1 MPGNPAP
8 DWYPDPE
15 NPAIVR
21 WWDGARWSGE
31 TRPAAAD
38 GGPGQPPGSPAAG
51 DRASPAAGDRASS
64 TAGDHL
70 APAPFGGIETPA
82 AQATGSGGPP
92 GPGFPAESSRE
103 AGLQASWRGPAL
115 ESWAAVYRSAEPSA
129 GRDTFAA
136 RRWVLGGAVAVVVA
150 GVAAWLLASV
160 LAGRGGPSAPSPAFR
175 GGLVTDRA
183 AGIAFV
189 IPDGSGW
196 AKVARPDDG
205 FTVMYRRPAPGARPG
220 AARQWAVAASAPL
233 PAAIGY
239 RGIKDLRPDGI
250 RAAALVATRYFPG
263 HHGSLHLDVRPAAR
277 SAGRPAYVVRF
288 RIPGGGTAGQ
298 AAAVVIVGRGQG
310 QRPGVLF
317 VAVPDVMS
325 PRLVG
330 QITATAHQAA

>member
-1 MPGNPAP
+1 MPGNPPP
-8 DWYPDPE
+8 DWYPAPE

-38 GGPGQPPGSPAAG
+38 GGPGLLPPSPATGGHAG
-51 DRASPAAGDRASS
+51 PV
-64 TAGDHL
+64 
-70 APAPFGGIETPA
+70 PFGGIETPA
-82 AQATGSGGPP
+82 APVTGSGGSP
-92 GPGFPAESSRE
+92 GPGFPVESSGG

-115 ESWAAVYRSAEPSA
+115 ESWASVYRSAEPAA

-136 RRWVLGGAVAVVVA
+136 RRWVLGGVAAMVVA
-150 GVAAWLLASV
+150 GVAAWFLAGV
-160 LAGRGGPSAPSPAFR
+160 LSGRGGPAAPSPGFR

-183 AGIAFV
+183 AGIAFL
-189 IPDGSGW
+189 IPGGAGW
-196 AKVARPDDG
+196 AKVARPGDG
-205 FTVMYRRPAPGARPG
+205 FTGMYRRPTPGSRPG
-220 AARQWAVAASAPL
+220 TARQWAVAASAPL

-239 RGIKDLRPDGI
+239 RGITALRADGI
-250 RAAALVATRYFPG
+250 RAATVLARRYFPG
-263 HHGSLHLDVRPAAR
+263 YHGRLHVDVRRAAP
-277 SAGRPAYVVRF
+277 SAGGPAYVVRF

-317 VAVPDVMS
+317 VAVPDTVS

-330 QITATAHQAA
+330 QITATAHRAA

>member
-31 TRPAAAD
+31 IRPAAAG
-38 GGPGQPPGSPAAG
+38 GGPRQPPGSPAAG
-51 DRASPAAGDRASS
+51 DHA
-64 TAGDHL
+64 

-82 AQATGSGGPP
+82 AQVTGSGRPA
-92 GPGFPAESSRE
+92 GPGFPAQSSGG

-136 RRWVLGGAVAVVVA
+136 RRWVLGGAAAVVVA

-160 LAGRGGPSAPSPAFR
+160 LAGRSGPSASLPAFR

-189 IPDGSGW
+189 IPGGAGW
-196 AKVARPDDG
+196 AKVARPGDG
-205 FTVMYRRPAPGARPG
+205 FTAMYRRPAPGARPG

-239 RGIKDLRPDGI
+239 RGITDLRADGI
-250 RAAALVATRYFPG
+250 RAAAVVARRYVPG
-263 HHGSLHLDVRPAAR
+263 YHGRLHVDVRPAGG
-277 SAGRPAYVVRF
+277 SAYVVRF

-298 AAAVVIVGRGQG
+298 AAGVVIVGRGQG

-317 VAVPDVMS
+317 VAVPDTMS

>member
-15 NPAIVR
+15 NPAVVR
-21 WWDGARWSGE
+21 WWDGVRWSGE
-31 TRPAAAD
+31 TRPAAAG

-51 DRASPAAGDRASS
+51 DHA
-64 TAGDHL
+64 

-82 AQATGSGGPP
+82 AQVTGSGRPAGPD
-92 GPGFPAESSRE
+92 FPAQSSGG

-115 ESWAAVYRSAEPSA
+115 ESWAAVHRSAEPSA
-129 GRDTFAA
+129 DRDTFAA
-136 RRWVLGGAVAVVVA
+136 RRWVLGGAAAVVVA
-150 GVAAWLLASV
+150 GVAAWLLAGV

-189 IPDGSGW
+189 IPGGAGW
-196 AKVARPDDG
+196 AKAARPGDG
-205 FTVMYRRPAPGARPG
+205 FTAMYRRPAPCTRPG

-233 PAAIGY
+233 PAGIGY
-239 RGIKDLRPDGI
+239 RGIKDLRADGI
-250 RAAALVATRYFPG
+250 RAAAVMARRYVPG
-263 HHGSLHLDVRPAAR
+263 YHGRLRVDVRPAGG
-277 SAGRPAYVVRF
+277 SAYVARF

-298 AAAVVIVGRGQG
+298 AAGVVIVGRGQG

-317 VAVPDVMS
+317 VAFPDTMS

>member
-21 WWDGARWSGE
+21 WWDGVRWSGE
-31 TRPAAAD
+31 TRPAAAG
-38 GGPGQPPGSPAAG
+38 GGPGQPPGSPAAAG
-51 DRASPAAGDRASS
+51 GRPGQPPGSPAAS
-64 TAGDHL
+64 DHA

-82 AQATGSGGPP
+82 AQVTGSGRPA
-92 GPGFPAESSRE
+92 GPGFPAQSSGGP
-103 AGLQASWRGPAL
+103 GLQASWRGPAL
-115 ESWAAVYRSAEPSA
+115 ESWAAVYRSAGPSA
-129 GRDTFAA
+129 GRDAFAA
-136 RRWVLGGAVAVVVA
+136 RRWVLGGAAAVVVA

-189 IPDGSGW
+189 IPGAGW
-196 AKVARPDDG
+196 AKAARPGDG
-205 FTVMYRRPAPGARPG
+205 FTAMYRRPASGARPG
-220 AARQWAVAASAPL
+220 GARQWAVAASAPL
-233 PAAIGY
+233 PAAISY
-239 RGIKDLRPDGI
+239 RGITDLRADGI
-250 RAAALVATRYFPG
+250 RAAAVVARRYVPG
-263 HHGSLHLDVRPAAR
+263 YHGRLHVDVRPAGG
-277 SAGRPAYVVRF
+277 SAYVVRF

-298 AAAVVIVGRGQG
+298 AAGVVIVGRGQG

-317 VAVPDVMS
+317 VAVPDTMS

-330 QITATAHQAA
+330 QITATAHRAA